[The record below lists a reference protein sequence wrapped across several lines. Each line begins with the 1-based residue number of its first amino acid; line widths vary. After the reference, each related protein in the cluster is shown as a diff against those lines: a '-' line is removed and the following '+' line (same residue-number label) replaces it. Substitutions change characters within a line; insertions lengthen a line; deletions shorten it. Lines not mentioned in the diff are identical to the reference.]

1 MEKTKRGSKKT
12 PKKSEFYE
20 VMPGYA
26 DNPSL
31 FSSQDEDYEKQE
43 EVEVRQKMLTQLAA
57 LSGLLILQLMLF
69 AILFQLTVNLG

>member
-1 MEKTKRGSKKT
+1 MEKTKKRNNKDRKDG
-12 PKKSEFYE
+12 FYE

-31 FSSQDEDYEKQE
+31 FSTAEEDYENQE
-43 EVEVRQKMLTQLAA
+43 ESQVRAKMLTQLAA
-57 LSGLLILQLMLF
+57 LSGLLILQLVLF